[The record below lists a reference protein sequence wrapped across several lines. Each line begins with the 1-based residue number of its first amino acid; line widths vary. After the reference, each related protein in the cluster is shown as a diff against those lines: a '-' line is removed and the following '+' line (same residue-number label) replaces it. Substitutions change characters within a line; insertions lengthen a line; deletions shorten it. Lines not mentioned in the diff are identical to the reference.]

1 MLQSQTTELLS
12 QVLELQEIETTSQ
25 VELLR
30 EEFNAKMNMQDENY
44 KEQKLIQ
51 AIRSSEDNLEEVH
64 NLVHVIQMMVEHDQ

>member
-1 MLQSQTTELLS
+1 
-12 QVLELQEIETTSQ
+12 

-51 AIRSSEDNLEEVH
+51 AIRASEDHIAEVQ
-64 NLVHVIQMMVEHDQ
+64 NLVHVIQMMVEHD